1 MIYTYLC
8 TYLWASG
15 CKWLNFILHIDIQYI
30 HAYTRTYVFI
40 RSTTRTLGLLW
51 CNLELFHN
59 SKCFLL
65 LAVFFL
71 LSSCLY
77 YIVHCP
83 NPNEPYFWFG
93 SGSIPSRKALELHF
107 SQLIP
112 LGLIMYTCI
121 LTTLEFPT
129 HNFDFH
135 LVGQFFSTSSYSIS
149 NSKSSFTFISF
160 YSFLQ
165 VSMSPPP
172 TWKSRMQETEL
183 QAEVLNN
190 TLRYFCGFVFS
201 RP

>member
-59 SKCFLL
+59 SKCFVSLYSLLVYIIQFTALTRTNLL
-65 LAVFFL
+65 LVRFGFASQPEGLGVAFFATG
-71 LSSCLY
+71 
-77 YIVHCP
+77 P
-83 NPNEPYFWFG
+83 G
-93 SGSIPSRKALELHF
+93 
-107 SQLIP
+107 
-112 LGLIMYTCI
+112 LGLIMYI
-121 LTTLEFPT
+121 LSTLEFPT

-190 TLRYFCGFVFS
+190 TL
-201 RP
+201 